1 MNRSNFARSSGVII
15 DICKQ
20 HGVWFDADELPKIIA
35 FINKGGLSRQRE
47 KEKMAIEDERRKLR
61 DDQRRMA
68 AIERRA
74 GVAKY
79 DDELENSRF
88 GRVISFLFDV

>member
-35 FINKGGLSRQRE
+35 FITKGGLAKQRE
-47 KEKMAIEDERRKLR
+47 KEKMSIEDERRKLR

-68 AIERRA
+68 MIERRA
-74 GVAKY
+74 GVSKF
-79 DDELENSRF
+79 DDNDKRSGV
-88 GRVISFLFDV
+88 GRVISFLFDL